1 MRASEIRVKR
11 ICVNQGLG
19 VYSCKTSDSKKENI
33 FSKQIWKSIET
44 RCSSLKNVLPS

>member
-19 VYSCKTSDSKKENI
+19 VFQNTAKIVKKTSLGRAYL
-33 FSKQIWKSIET
+33 QH
-44 RCSSLKNVLPS
+44 LGP